1 MEALRNSNERSP
13 LFLPQICCDSC
24 ESWMH
29 GPCVQISKKFSTGI
43 DTYFCPR
50 CRAAESASE
59 GQSTSQNVV
68 QHSKLLDM
76 SDEVLLWI
84 LSFVRCQRS
93 IGRVSSTCKKLWRI
107 AQDPYLVK
115 PDFMNPNALL

>member
-1 MEALRNSNERSP
+1 
-13 LFLPQICCDSC
+13 
-24 ESWMH
+24 MH
-29 GPCVQISKKFSTGI
+29 GPCVQITKKFSTGI

-50 CRAAESASE
+50 CLAAK
-59 GQSTSQNVV
+59 GQSAAINVV
-68 QHSKLLDM
+68 QHSKLLDL

-93 IGRVSSTCKKLWRI
+93 IGKVSSTCRKLWRI

-115 PDFMNPNALL
+115 LDFVAPWTLTP